1 MAKRKQAKAAE
12 GISYVCRYRLMHMLR
27 KYFRRK
33 RLMELDKKIA
43 AACLKIYR
51 GDFSPDDDE
60 YHEWHEKYGMY
71 KSWKKKLH

>member
-33 RLMELDKKIA
+33 RLIELDKKIA
-43 AACLKIYR
+43 KVYLAIYQ
-51 GDFSPDDDE
+51 GDYSGDDSWDG
-60 YHEWHEKYGMY
+60 WHRRYGIY
-71 KSWKKKLH
+71 KWNKKH